1 MEKTGATL
9 IPFRPRARGV
19 DHADDAHLER
29 VIEDIQACRIRAR
42 ALAFEI
48 TELARQFVEDDL
60 QIRTGPGRGNALSLD
75 GRRVRMQRLGRFHR
89 EYWRNRE
96 RETRLMAILTNLE
109 NARADDGLADDARRE
124 TPAGDLDETIPPWP
138 PRDSDGDA

>member
-29 VIEDIQACRIRAR
+29 VIQDIQACRIRAR
-42 ALAFEI
+42 ALAFEV

-60 QIRTGPGRGNALSLD
+60 RVRTGPEQGNALSLD
-75 GRRVRMQRLGRFHR
+75 ERRVRMRRLGRFHR

-109 NARADDGLADDARRE
+109 NAWAGDELEDDARRDC
-124 TPAGDLDETIPPWP
+124 PAGDPDETIPPWP